1 MIPPST
7 RSPRFYLSLGLLIR
21 ECFSFWTGH
30 PFDVE
35 IWIRNAYYVSTGGN
49 PYSIFQPIPG
59 LSFAYLNT
67 PLPSVGYLPLWPLI
81 LAGLFEVYA
90 ALGVTSRLLLI
101 FLIKQPEILGDML
114 LGYGLFKGILRF
126 GGTIDAAKG
135 ALGFWMLCPYP
146 IIISAIWG
154 QFDALVAFLWVSF
167 LFIQFPIRRSIL
179 LGSGVLLKFFPAI
192 PLLYYLLRSRLAS
205 WRIVALTV
213 IVPVSFTL
221 LAFPILGWSFQPIFQ
236 TLQADTHGV
245 PAGMTYTRLIGEPFI
260 LPIVNKISNLFII
273 TGLLW
278 IPAILIAS
286 ILALKLFPKPTAED
300 TMQSTMLITIC
311 FFLTRWSVYEQYM
324 IYLLAFLLIDVALWH
339 PQRRGLL
346 RVTWILALVFLI
358 INNLLFI
365 RFLGPSIPAAVD
377 FDYFLDN
384 VSIISEL
391 RYLLLDVFGI
401 IFSIHLV
408 QLALIIANPKRKVTS
423 WFIRPIKWHHSASI
437 RKPRS
442 VIGAHRG

>member
-1 MIPPST
+1 MG
-7 RSPRFYLSLGLLIR
+7 RSPY
-21 ECFSFWTGH
+21 
-30 PFDVE
+30 
-35 IWIRNAYYVSTGGN
+35 A
-49 PYSIFQPIPG
+49 IFQAVPG

-81 LAGLFEVYA
+81 LAWLFEVYA
-90 ALGVTSRLLLI
+90 TLGVTSRLILI
-101 FLIKQPEILGDML
+101 FLIKQPEILGDVL
-114 LGYGLFKGILRF
+114 LGYGFFKIILRF
-126 GGTIDAAKG
+126 GGTIEAAKG
-135 ALGFWMLCPYP
+135 GLGFWMLCPYP

-167 LFIQFPIRRSIL
+167 LFVQFPIRRSIL
-179 LGSGVLLKFFPAI
+179 LGFGVLLKFFPAI
-192 PLLYYLLRSRLAS
+192 PLLYYLLRSKLAS
-205 WRIVALTV
+205 WRIVALT
-213 IVPVSFTL
+213 ILVPVSFTL
-221 LAFPILGWSFQPIFQ
+221 LAFSILGWSFQPIIQ

-245 PAGMTYTRLIGEPFI
+245 PVGMTYTRLIAEPFI
-260 LPIVNKISNLFII
+260 LPSVDKISNFFLI

-346 RVTWILALVFLI
+346 RATWILSLGFLV
-358 INNLLFI
+358 INNLLLI
-365 RFLGPSIPAAVD
+365 RFLGPYIPAAVT
-377 FDYFLDN
+377 FDNFLDN
-384 VSIISEL
+384 ASMISEL

-401 IFSIHLV
+401 IFSMHLV
-408 QLALIIANPKRKVTS
+408 QLALVIANPNRNVTS
-423 WFIRPIKWHHSASI
+423 WFIRLMKWRCSASI
-437 RKPRS
+437 RKPHWI
-442 VIGAHRG
+442 IGALEG